1 MWLRHF
7 FHMTTIRPTAAL
19 TVIDVS
25 IPGTAVDVSP
35 PRNIYWNVPR
45 APSSM
50 FTGRQALLE
59 RMKNHLI
66 TECGKKDH
74 SVFVLQG
81 YGGAGKSEVAIKFAT
96 DNQDKFVVSSHS
108 R

>member
-1 MWLRHF
+1 MVRF
-7 FHMTTIRPTAAL
+7 TA
-19 TVIDVS
+19 TVINVS
-25 IPGTAVDVSP
+25 VLGTGVDVSP
-35 PRNIYWNVPR
+35 PRNTYWNVPR
-45 APSSM
+45 APSFM

-66 TECGKKDH
+66 TESGKKDL

-81 YGGAGKSEVAIKFAT
+81 YGGTGKSEVAVKFAT
-96 DNQDKFVVSSHS
+96 DNQDKFVVSSYS